1 MPMGVSEIRTK
12 YLAFMES
19 KGHAIIPSA
28 PIVPQDDPTTLFTG
42 SGMQPMLPYLLGT
55 SHPQGDKI
63 ADSQKCFRS
72 EDIEEVGDNRHTTF
86 FEMLGNWSLGS
97 YWKQE
102 QLGWFFTF
110 LVDHVHLDPHNIFV
124 SVFAGDTDS
133 NIPQDD
139 EAVKIWQEL
148 FAAKRIPA
156 QVINVGSEARAAEVG
171 MQGGRIFYYDAKK
184 NWWSRAGTPS
194 NMPSGEP
201 GGPDSEV
208 FYQFT
213 QVKHD
218 ANYGQHC
225 HPNCDC
231 GRFIEIGNSVFMAYK
246 KELSGSF
253 SDLPNRNI
261 DFGGGLE
268 RIVAAANNNP
278 DVFAID
284 VFSTIIKI
292 IEKHTGA
299 DYQDKTTQAAFRVIA
314 DHIRAATFM
323 ISDGLLPGNKAQGYF
338 LRRLIRRA
346 AVKSRQLK
354 AGLSPIPLFQEIAES
369 VIRYYESHYFDHSE
383 LSQLKDKILEKELSQ
398 FAKTLDKGLKEFEK
412 VTSENIDGQFAF
424 DLFQTYGFPFEITQ
438 ELAKQKGIDINA
450 AEYQEA
456 AQRHKNQSRTAS
468 AGMFKGG
475 LGEANEITVKY
486 HTATHLL
493 HQALRLTLG
502 ESVQQMGSNI
512 TGERL
517 RFDFTYATKV
527 SPENLQQI
535 ETLVNQKIA
544 EDLPVFHSTEDKAR
558 AIESGALAF
567 FKEKYADK
575 VSVYTIGKDSTN
587 DWFSKELCGG
597 PHVASTGEIGPVRI
611 IKEKAVGDGVRR
623 IYMVR
628 S

>member
-1 MPMGVSEIRTK
+1 MQER
-12 YLAFMES
+12 
-19 KGHAIIPSA
+19 GHVVIPSA

-55 SHPQGDKI
+55 PHPQGNKI

-86 FEMLGNWSLGS
+86 FEMLGNWSLGN
-97 YWKQE
+97 YWKKD
-102 QLGWFFTF
+102 QLTWFFTF
-110 LVDHVHLDPHNIFV
+110 LVDYLHLDPHNIFV
-124 SVFAGDTDS
+124 SVFAGDTDN

-148 FAAKRIPA
+148 FAAKHILA

-246 KELSGSF
+246 KEPSGSF
-253 SDLPNRNI
+253 SDLPNKNI

-268 RIVAAANNNP
+268 RIAAAANNDP
-278 DVFAID
+278 DIFKIDVFAR
-284 VFSTIIKI
+284 IIKT
-292 IEKHTGA
+292 IEQHTGCS
-299 DYQDKTTQAAFRVIA
+299 YEDKKTQRAFRVIA

-323 ISDGLLPGNKAQGYF
+323 ISDGLVPGNKAQGYF

-369 VIRYYESHYFDHSE
+369 VITYYEEQYFDRSE
-383 LSQLKDKILEKELSQ
+383 LSQLTDQVLEKELSQ

-412 VTSENIDGQFAF
+412 VSLENIDGQFAF

-438 ELAKQKGIDINA
+438 ELAQQKGVAINA
-450 AEYQEA
+450 AQYQEA
-456 AQRHKNQSRTAS
+456 SQQHKNQSRTAS

-475 LGEANEITVKY
+475 LGEANEVTVKY

-502 ESVQQMGSNI
+502 ENVQQMGSNI
-512 TGERL
+512 TSERL
-517 RFDFTYATKV
+517 RFDFTYASKV
-527 SPENLQQI
+527 SPHDLNQI
-535 ETLVNQKIA
+535 ETLVNQKIK
-544 EDLPVFHSTEDKAR
+544 ENLPVHHTTEDKKT

-567 FKEKYADK
+567 FKDKYSDK
-575 VSVYTIGKDSTN
+575 VSVYTIGKDSDS

-597 PHVASTGEIGPVRI
+597 PHVVSTGEIGPVRI

-623 IYMVR
+623 IYMER
-628 S
+628 L